1 MVSPAHPGK
10 QIANPDHGL
19 REHVWATTIE
29 KEVERGHSPKSIL
42 AFGLVSIQ
50 TVPSTG
56 LSRFSTPF
64 EPSEARVK
72 WKKGTPK
79 RAIREGQP
87 QNGHAKRVSRPVL
100 SMSMARPVDGPSVD
114 GPSVGEVRPERKCG
128 YVLN

>member
-29 KEVERGHSPKSIL
+29 KEVEMGHSPKSIL
-42 AFGLVSIQ
+42 AFGWFQ
-50 TVPSTG
+50 FKPSQVLDFLDFPHHSNPVGESEMDKGNFKTG
-56 LSRFSTPF
+56 HQ
-64 EPSEARVK
+64 
-72 WKKGTPK
+72 
-79 RAIREGQP
+79 GQP
-87 QNGHAKRVSRPVL
+87 QNGHAKRVSRSVL